1 MAGLMPSLWRPTWR
15 RTAQLTL
22 AALLSLPLAPPLA
35 AHLMEH
41 QQGTL
46 NLREQRGY
54 LVLSIP
60 VSALVGVDD
69 NRDRRVDERE
79 LQRHAAAIERQMR
92 AGVQISDGSRPVRL
106 DGLLVNLSPDE
117 QHREGPATHLVM
129 LAVALFESAP
139 RSPSIEIRLF
149 GRLPAE
155 RRYRFMATRAGS
167 DGVNEEST
175 LIITPA
181 IRRQKLFASA
191 NPSIKY

>member
-1 MAGLMPSLWRPTWR
+1 MWRPTWR
-15 RTAQLTL
+15 GTAQVTL
-22 AALLSLPLAPPLA
+22 AVLLSLLLAQPLA

-41 QQGTL
+41 QHGTL

-54 LVLSIP
+54 LVLSVP

-79 LQRHAAAIERQMR
+79 LQRHAAAIERQLR
-92 AGVQISDGSRPVRL
+92 AGVQISDGSRAVRL

-117 QHREGPATHLVM
+117 QHREGPATHVIV

-139 RSPSIEIRLF
+139 RSPSIEIRLY

-155 RRYRFMATRAGS
+155 RRYRFTATRPGP
-167 DGVNEEST
+167 DRTNEEST

-181 IRRQKLFASA
+181 IPRQKLFAPT